1 MENKDKKTID
11 FDFWYDISS
20 KKIYENSFNKS
31 QITKEEYF
39 ERKLNEKLTLRK
51 EKLFCK
57 FMKKRK
63 ELALHNNITNTED
76 NKYKINIK
84 EVEASL
90 SKEIITNFESS
101 QDKDKLLESFL
112 LSEQN
117 NLIQYG
123 IVQLKLISYSITTIP
138 NNSLIQAAIK
148 VFCENYIN
156 RDTKITNQNELLT
169 VFINW
174 SAILD
179 SFNDYLYEDYFLA
192 VVYNILISNKYEMSM
207 RTDALWYIN
216 NLSKN
221 QQCLLYINKRINLS
235 SAIDSLINSII
246 PEELY
251 PYILNSMFNIVKFS
265 DDEQSL
271 NFIPTMDQLISL
283 YISSYS
289 KYWLVCPSKKSNNV
303 NDNDLRINYKIIK
316 SLLILF
322 NAFVRKNDEYSKIL
336 SSKTAIGNKLYDL
349 LLNFEPYDCLC
360 QSDDNIVISN
370 NITLD
375 TNKAKIKYNLFCT
388 MKIFNL
394 TTSLISNMISAITEK
409 EFDSFV
415 EQNDLI
421 IVYTSFFEKC
431 FLCQLLLS
439 PQTLRSISILFSNY
453 VSENQKY
460 ANLFVL
466 SSIPQ
471 YLYECT
477 KKVNDDIFK
486 NEYMTILY
494 NCFLHND
501 KKINEQILNEFHFID
516 ILCSWLKETKNIT
529 LIGLLLDFLNI
540 IFQFLE
546 NVDKL
551 KEKQKIKKKIEEKGI
566 LEILE
571 KIIHDENK
579 EISQLAEHL
588 LCYWDIEDIVKISY
602 DPNHDDEEFNDI
614 I

>member
-1 MENKDKKTID
+1 MENKDKKKID

-31 QITKEEYF
+31 NITKEEYF

-51 EKLFCK
+51 EKLFCN

-63 ELALHNNITNTED
+63 EALHNNNTNTED

-84 EVEASL
+84 EIEASL
-90 SKEIITNFESS
+90 SKEIINNFESS
-101 QDKDKLLESFL
+101 QDKDKILESFL
-112 LSEQN
+112 LSKQN
-117 NLIQYG
+117 NLIQYA
-123 IVQLKLISYSITTIP
+123 IVQLKLMSNTITTIP
-138 NNSLIQAAIK
+138 SHSLIQAAIK
-148 VFCENYIN
+148 VFSDDYIN
-156 RDTKITNQNELLT
+156 TDTKIKNQSELFT

-192 VVYNILISNKYEMSM
+192 VVNNILISDKYDISM
-207 RTDALWYIN
+207 RIDSLWFIN
-216 NLSKN
+216 NLIKN
-221 QQCLLYINKRINLS
+221 KHFLLYINKRINLS
-235 SAIDSLINSII
+235 SAIDSLVNSIV

-251 PYILNSMFNIVKFS
+251 PTILYSMVNIVTLC
-265 DDEQSL
+265 DEEQSL
-271 NFIPTMDQLISL
+271 DFISTINKLISL

-303 NDNDLRINYKIIK
+303 NDDDLRINYKIIK
-316 SLLILF
+316 CLLILF

-336 SSKTAIGNKLYDL
+336 CANTAIGNKLYDL
-349 LLNFEPYDCLC
+349 LLNFEPYDSLC

-370 NITLD
+370 TITLD

-394 TTSLISNMISAITEK
+394 TTSLLSNMISTITEK
-409 EFDSFV
+409 EFDSFI

-453 VSENQKY
+453 VSERQKY

-466 SSIPQ
+466 SSIPT

-501 KKINEQILNEFHFID
+501 KKINEHILYELHFID
-516 ILCSWLKETKNIT
+516 ILCNWFKEAKNST
-529 LIGLLLDFLNI
+529 LIALLLDFFNI

-551 KEKQKIKKKIEEKGI
+551 KEKQKIKKKIEEQGI
-566 LEILE
+566 LELLE
-571 KIIHDENK
+571 KITHDDNK

-588 LCYWDIEDIVKISY
+588 LCYWDIEDVVKISY
-602 DPNHDDEEFNDI
+602 DPNHDDEEYNDI